1 LYKSVADWIA
11 ENGEHDWRANFGLKQ
26 CSYRL
31 RPSRDNYT
39 EIAFCQVG
47 SVLP

>member
-1 LYKSVADWIA
+1 M
-11 ENGEHDWRANFGLKQ
+11 ANTIGDTNFSLKQ

-39 EIAFCQVG
+39 EIALCQVG